1 MPSLLTVI
9 FKVPKKLK
17 QKNKL
22 INSGN
27 MMVTTSI
34 FRATRSSL
42 PEVFWKNVFLKISK
56 NSQENTCVGVSF
68 LNKVTS
74 LIREMKFLR
83 KPLNRKP
90 LKPFKE
96 WLRWLLLNN
105 SYKAFLS
112 QVTFFTFNIRLK
124 NIINIQ
130 TWLINGLY
138 RQYIRKNNP

>member
-27 MMVTTSI
+27 MMVTTLI

-74 LIREMKFLR
+74 LIREIKFLR

-96 WLRWLLLNN
+96 
-105 SYKAFLS
+105 
-112 QVTFFTFNIRLK
+112 
-124 NIINIQ
+124 
-130 TWLINGLY
+130 
-138 RQYIRKNNP
+138 